1 MALNIGKYFS
11 FIIVTAFIFVLY
23 VKNYNKKTEV
33 KYYEKF
39 KKILIHSFF
48 FIFFALGIT
57 PITKVLAEGTEAISN
72 PNPNI
77 SVTRAYT
84 GDVTPFKTNYGNGG
98 YTKIELYG
106 NGREVWWSVKPNT
119 SQSYTYS
126 GLITVTFSDNS
137 TRIYPVSKSGSGGQ
151 SVSGSF
157 ELPKS

>member
-1 MALNIGKYFS
+1 M
-11 FIIVTAFIFVLY
+11 
-23 VKNYNKKTEV
+23 KNLKNPY
-33 KYYEKF
+33 
-39 KKILIHSFF
+39 SFF
-48 FIFFALGIT
+48 FYLLCPRDNT
-57 PITKVLAEGTEAISN
+57 YNKVLAEGTEAISN

-157 ELPKS
+157 ELPKKAKTAGISGVAYGPGGIQISIPTID

>member
-1 MALNIGKYFS
+1 TS
-11 FIIVTAFIFVLY
+11 
-23 VKNYNKKTEV
+23 
-33 KYYEKF
+33 
-39 KKILIHSFF
+39 
-48 FIFFALGIT
+48 
-57 PITKVLAEGTEAISN
+57 
-72 PNPNI
+72 
-77 SVTRAYT
+77 
-84 GDVTPFKTNYGNGG
+84 YGNGG

-157 ELPKS
+157 GLPKKAKAAGISGVAYGPGGIQISIPTID

>member
-1 MALNIGKYFS
+1 MKNLKKSLFILFS
-11 FIIVTAFIFVLY
+11 L
-23 VKNYNKKTEV
+23 
-33 KYYEKF
+33 
-39 KKILIHSFF
+39 
-48 FIFFALGIT
+48 FFALGVT

-77 SVTRAYT
+77 AVTRAYT
-84 GDVTPFKTNYGNGG
+84 GDVTPFKTSYGNGG

-137 TRIYPVSKSGSGGQ
+137 
-151 SVSGSF
+151 
-157 ELPKS
+157 

>member
-1 MALNIGKYFS
+1 M
-11 FIIVTAFIFVLY
+11 
-23 VKNYNKKTEV
+23 KNLKNPY
-33 KYYEKF
+33 
-39 KKILIHSFF
+39 SFF
-48 FIFFALGIT
+48 FYLLCPRDNT
-57 PITKVLAEGTEAISN
+57 YNKVLAEGTEAIS
-72 PNPNI
+72 NPNI

-157 ELPKS
+157 ELPKKAKTAGISGVAYGPGGIQISIPTID